1 MMTTKYLFQDWL
13 SGTIILK
20 YADLFYNSKTTKSPT
35 LVDYSDFDDFEA
47 AKVKT
52 HQQSLFKTRV
62 TELVSGFG
70 NEFTSNRSESQ
81 AQELLTVHTID
92 LINEILFGT
101 HYGIEFTTFE
111 FRNLTFLNSH
121 LRKIR
126 DFASQTIIGGIEYQ
140 YENIQIDNSPYTDH
154 SYIQP
159 EVYSQAL
166 WEHLKN
172 LKKISSRRGPQTE
185 TNWFKIG
192 LLIANGE
199 MEKLIE
205 QHQSNFHSIS
215 REIGMPK
222 SRPYISE
229 SLGGGS
235 YGGKNIFT
243 SPKKI
248 AFIKEYCEENNIT
261 ISALFLQREAEHV
274 LPRKQ

>member
-1 MMTTKYLFQDWL
+1 MITKHLYQDWL

-20 YADLFYNSKTTKSPT
+20 YADIFYNSETTKPPT

-47 AKVKT
+47 VKVKN
-52 HQQSLFKTRV
+52 HQHSLFKNRV
-62 TELVSGFG
+62 NQLVSKFSD
-70 NEFTSNRSESQ
+70 EFTSNHLQSQ
-81 AQELLTVHTID
+81 AKELITVQTID
-92 LINEILFGT
+92 LINEILLGT

-111 FRNLTFLNSH
+111 FRNLTFQNSH

-140 YENIQIDNSPYTDH
+140 CENIQIDNSPYSDN

-166 WEHLKN
+166 WVHLKN
-172 LKKISSRRGPQTE
+172 LKNISGRRGPQTE
-185 TNWFKIG
+185 TSWFKIG

-199 MEKLIE
+199 MEKLIVK
-205 QHQSNFHSIS
+205 HQSNFHSIS
-215 REIGMPK
+215 REIGMIK

-235 YGGKNIFT
+235 IGSKNIFT

-248 AFIKEYCEENNIT
+248 ARIKEYCEENEIT
-261 ISALFLQREAEHV
+261 ISALFLKREAEHV